1 MMITQKSKPHTFV
14 IPIFKDNK
22 TYLYYT
28 NRTVGQ
34 PPLVV
39 KLVVELGGSA
49 LFFQC
54 DRISYNSTTYT
65 HVLCVFEDSGW
76 SDLPNGANSILGLAD
91 SSMSFVKS
99 VESSYKIPFKVALCL
114 PSKPKNNSGSVYI
127 GSRPY
132 LLPPD
137 HRDTSIYRALVKA
150 FVGKAQRKAV
160 YPFRDCFSY
169 KSFGGKSL
177 LGKKT
182 PVISFVLGGGAKW
195 DIYGTNSLVMVNKT
209 IMCLA
214 FVDAR
219 NDPRFPIEMGG
230 YQMEDHLVEFDFE
243 ASTFSFTSSLLRH
256 NASCSRM

>member
-65 HVLCVFEDSGW
+65 HVLSPKLAVRTRLTCVDVFEDSGW
-76 SDLPNGANSILGLAD
+76 SDLPNGGNSILGLAD

-99 VESSYKIPFKVALCL
+99 LESSYKIPFKTKIV
-114 PSKPKNNSGSVYI
+114 
-127 GSRPY
+127 
-132 LLPPD
+132 
-137 HRDTSIYRALVKA
+137 T
-150 FVGKAQRKAV
+150 
-160 YPFRDCFSY
+160 
-169 KSFGGKSL
+169 
-177 LGKKT
+177 
-182 PVISFVLGGGAKW
+182 
-195 DIYGTNSLVMVNKT
+195 
-209 IMCLA
+209 CLA

-219 NDPRFPIEMGG
+219 NDPRFPIEIGG
-230 YQMEDHLVEFDFE
+230 YQMDNHLVEFDFE